1 MNGYYILLALGLY
14 VVYKLV
20 FDIIVPI
27 YKASR
32 QMHRQFRGM
41 NERMQQ
47 QQQGNPSQNG
57 FSGQQNSSRP
67 SRPASKPA
75 PGDYIDFEE
84 IK

>member
-14 VVYKLV
+14 VFYKLV

-27 YKASR
+27 FKASR

-47 QQQGNPSQNG
+47 QPNPRQDD
-57 FSGQQNSSRP
+57 FSGRPNPGKSSRP
-67 SRPASKPA
+67 SKPS
-75 PGDYIDFEE
+75 PDDYIDFEE

>member
-14 VVYKLV
+14 VAYKLV

-32 QMHRQFRGM
+32 QVHRQFRGM

-47 QQQGNPSQNG
+47 QANPSQDG
-57 FSGQQNSSRP
+57 FSGQPNSPKQPRP
-67 SRPASKPA
+67 SKPA

>member
-20 FDIIVPI
+20 FDIIIPVFR
-27 YKASR
+27 ASR

-47 QQQGNPSQNG
+47 QANPSQNG
-57 FSGQQNSSRP
+57 FSGQPNPNKPHQP
-67 SRPASKPA
+67 SKPA
-75 PGDYIDFEE
+75 ADDYIDFEE
-84 IK
+84 IR

>member
-20 FDIIVPI
+20 FDIIIPVFR
-27 YKASR
+27 ASR
-32 QMHRQFRGM
+32 QMHRQFHGM

-47 QQQGNPSQNG
+47 QANPQQDDFTNRPNPGKST
-57 FSGQQNSSRP
+57 RP
-67 SRPASKPA
+67 SKPS

>member
-27 YKASR
+27 FKASR

-47 QQQGNPSQNG
+47 QANPQQDG
-57 FSGQQNSSRP
+57 FSGQQNTGRASRP
-67 SRPASKPA
+67 SSKPA

>member
-47 QQQGNPSQNG
+47 QAPPQDG
-57 FSGQQNSSRP
+57 FSGQQTTGRP
-67 SRPASKPA
+67 SRPTSKPA